1 MQRKKIRRFL
11 TDQRVPFENN
21 QEEGNIKTMKL
32 QQKYQ
37 KISEPNKKR
46 YVSAELEPAF
56 LQSES
61 TICRL

>member
-1 MQRKKIRRFL
+1 MQRKKKSG
-11 TDQRVPFENN
+11 DN

>member
-21 QEEGNIKTMKL
+21 QEEGNIKMMKL

-56 LQSES
+56 LQS
-61 TICRL
+61 